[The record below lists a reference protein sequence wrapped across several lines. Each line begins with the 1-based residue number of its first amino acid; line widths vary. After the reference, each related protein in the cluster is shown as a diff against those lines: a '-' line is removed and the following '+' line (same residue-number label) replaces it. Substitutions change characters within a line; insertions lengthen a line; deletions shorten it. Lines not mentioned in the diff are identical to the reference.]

1 MDSSEDTEIHPL
13 HANEWAQERNPPFS
27 FFCMTLE
34 DTKMS
39 WLSCQQPTKGHCKR
53 LTVTGESCPNAHTV
67 WHGISAFPC
76 KFRRLLQLLVEKINA
91 DCSLEDF
98 KKRKKFLF
106 ELSHSVLR
114 LCFCIVSDGNKA
126 RFHLCVKLQTYN
138 FCVENTPEP
147 RAVTKANCETV
158 GKKKRVNTI
167 YYSHIALHVSLIK
180 LRA

>member
-1 MDSSEDTEIHPL
+1 M
-13 HANEWAQERNPPFS
+13 
-27 FFCMTLE
+27 
-34 DTKMS
+34 
-39 WLSCQQPTKGHCKR
+39 
-53 LTVTGESCPNAHTV
+53 TGESCPNAHTV

-106 ELSHSVLR
+106 ELSHSALR

-158 GKKKRVNTI
+158 GKKKSQHHLLFTYCITRVSYQTQSII
-167 YYSHIALHVSLIK
+167 YIIHVETQLQHHMERKAKYVCDRGAVTS
-180 LRA
+180 